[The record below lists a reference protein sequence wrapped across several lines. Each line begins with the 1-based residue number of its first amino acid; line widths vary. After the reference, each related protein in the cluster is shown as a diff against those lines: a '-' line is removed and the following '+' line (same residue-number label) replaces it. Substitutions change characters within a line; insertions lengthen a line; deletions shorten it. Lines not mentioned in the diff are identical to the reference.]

1 MPALTAPALVSALL
15 LAVAGAM
22 KAVDPAMTS
31 GALRALRLPS
41 SPMLVRAGAGA
52 ELVLGVAAVTTGAP
66 AAWWLV
72 AVSYLA
78 FATFVVAALRAG
90 TMVGSCGCLGREDTP
105 PHPVHVVLD
114 IALAVLAAAAAVGG
128 IAPLDAIADAPGQ
141 GSVVVGLSVVAVVLV
156 PRSSA
161 SHGHSGTLDGPDGPA
176 TRRAAPPLS
185 RSAARRAPWSP

>member
-1 MPALTAPALVSALL
+1 MPALTGPALVSALV

-41 SPMLVRAGAGA
+41 SPRLVRAGAGA
-52 ELVLGVAAVTTGAP
+52 EVVLGVVATTTGAP

-78 FATFVVAALRAG
+78 FAAFVVAALRAG
-90 TMVGSCGCLGREDTP
+90 TMVGSCGCLGRKDTP

-114 IALAVLAAAAAVGG
+114 IALAAFAAAAGVGE
-128 IAPLDAIADAPGQ
+128 IAPLDAVAARPGQ
-141 GSVVVGLSVVAVVLV
+141 GSVVVGLSVLAVVLV
-156 PRSSA
+156 HAAFVDLPRA
-161 SHGHSGTLDGPDGPA
+161 LGHP
-176 TRRAAPPLS
+176 RRS
-185 RSAARRAPWSP
+185 